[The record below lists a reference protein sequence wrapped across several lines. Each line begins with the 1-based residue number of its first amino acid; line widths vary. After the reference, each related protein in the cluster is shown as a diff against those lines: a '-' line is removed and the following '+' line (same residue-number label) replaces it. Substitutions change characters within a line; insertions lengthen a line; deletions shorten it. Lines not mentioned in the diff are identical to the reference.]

1 MDGHVQTIRDV
12 TFPQEAVPLGS
23 QQTPTLG
30 QPASGSSAAGCW
42 QAVGGPTENRTRATL
57 PAISGSHGNSRSTTL
72 ETLKNGRH
80 TAKLQPSFIILLREP
95 SSLTSW
101 THGIQLGGVS
111 QKGMEKKNVP
121 AYLVK
126 DTTFSGVAEKHNL

>member
-1 MDGHVQTIRDV
+1 M
-12 TFPQEAVPLGS
+12 
-23 QQTPTLG
+23 
-30 QPASGSSAAGCW
+30 
-42 QAVGGPTENRTRATL
+42 GGPTENRTRATL

-111 QKGMEKKNVP
+111 QKGMEKKM
-121 AYLVK
+121 YLPTLSKIQHSLVLQK
-126 DTTFSGVAEKHNL
+126 NIICEFSP